1 MVNICLIVLIV
12 KCTYLENFVYLTH
25 TSDGSLLHRH
35 LSVPVK
41 LKGEP
46 ISMHASRKSLWPVKH
61 DGSDFILSSFIL
73 ITLPKVRGPACLGV
87 VCEDDRGEAHVP
99 RDVVI
104 AGDGAIPVL
113 RLIIGAHPS
122 ESPTLII
129 TNILQIKCQLL
140 APIRS
145 SFTSSISTFVIVT
158 ISEWL
163 NLIKIDRNIQ
173 EIRPL
178 LILVLFKVDSF
189 NLVKTE
195 SKKKI
200 RSKLF
205 YWDWS
210 QGW

>member
-1 MVNICLIVLIV
+1 MVKICLIVFIV
-12 KCTYLENFVYLTH
+12 KSTYLENFVYLTH

-46 ISMHASRKSLWPVKH
+46 ISMHASRKSLWQVNMI
-61 DGSDFILSSFIL
+61 DQISLSSFIL

-104 AGDGAIPVL
+104 AGDGAVPVL

-129 TNILQIKCQLL
+129 TNILQTKCQLL

-145 SFTSSISTFVIVT
+145 SVTSSISTFVIVT
-158 ISEWL
+158 ISE
-163 NLIKIDRNIQ
+163 
-173 EIRPL
+173 
-178 LILVLFKVDSF
+178 
-189 NLVKTE
+189 
-195 SKKKI
+195 
-200 RSKLF
+200 
-205 YWDWS
+205 
-210 QGW
+210 